1 MNDRTMA
8 QHDDSHAGMPEAARR
23 GLTAREAQERLRA
36 EGPNALPELERRTA
50 LRIVVD
56 VVREPMFALL
66 LGAGVLYLLLG
77 SRGEALVLFAFAC
90 FSVAIAIVQEGRSE
104 RVLEALR
111 DLTSPRALV
120 IRDGG
125 QIRIPGREVVRGDL
139 LVLAE
144 GDRVPA
150 DALLVSGDDVQ
161 ADESLLTGESV
172 PVRKR
177 PQKEAGQGSPAA
189 DPLPGGDDLPFVFSG
204 TMIVTGGG
212 LARVTATGPRSE
224 IGRIGHSVIRIT
236 PEPPPLQA
244 QTRGFVTGFAIIGL
258 SLSALAAL
266 LYGLLRGAWLQG
278 LLGGIALAMSML
290 PEEFPLV
297 LTVFMVMGA
306 WRLSRSQVLTRR
318 PAAIET
324 LGAATVLCTDKTG
337 TLTRNL
343 MSVEWLERD
352 AQCAA
357 AVSGSGGAQP
367 LHPKLRELLETA
379 VLASRPEAVDPMDR
393 ALVRLAGAVGGAGAH
408 GAPSAPQ
415 LIRGYPWLPELPA
428 LVQVWRLPGMG
439 LLAAAKGA
447 PEAIATLCRLD
458 AAALQQMRLRVE
470 ELAER
475 GLRVLAV
482 ASGGLASPAPPASAL
497 DLPLG
502 LVGLIGFVDPL
513 RDGIPAAVRECRSAG
528 IRVVMITGDHQ
539 ATARAIARQ
548 AGIEHA
554 TVMTGTELA
563 GLDEQSLRAHAGEV
577 SVFARITPQ
586 QKLRIVGALKARGEV
601 VAMTGDGVNDA
612 PALRSAHIGIAMGQ
626 RGTDVAREASSLVL
640 LDDDFNSIVRAVRL
654 GRRIYDNIV
663 KAVGYILAIHI
674 PIAGLALLP
683 IALSRPLVLTPM
695 LIAILELI
703 IDPLC
708 SVVLEAERDE
718 HVMTRPPRDPD
729 AKLLSPRLLVTGFVQ
744 GGLAIL
750 AVCGVFLYA
759 TERGLDSEQVRSM
772 GFLALICCNYALIFA
787 NRSFSASPLDA
798 FSRPNPSLWISIAAA
813 AGALGAIFSI
823 PLLRAFLD
831 LGPLQARQVLLCLG
845 AAGVLLAALEAVK
858 LLARRTMMV
867 HSRAAP

>member
-1 MNDRTMA
+1 MY
-8 QHDDSHAGMPEAARR
+8 DSVMVGTGARSQLLRGLSAEEAA
-23 GLTAREAQERLRA
+23 ERLRA
-36 EGPNALPELERRTA
+36 EGPNALPELERRTG
-50 LRIVVD
+50 LRIVLE

-90 FSVAIAIVQEGRSE
+90 FSVAIAVIQEGRSE

-120 IRDGG
+120 IRDGE

-150 DALLVSGDDVQ
+150 DALLISGDETR

-177 PQKEAGQGSPAA
+177 VASAEAAAQPPAA
-189 DPLPGGDDLPFVFSG
+189 EAAPGGDDLPFVFSG
-204 TMIVTGGG
+204 TLIVTGGG
-212 LARVTATGPRSE
+212 LAVVTATGPRSE
-224 IGRIGHSVIRIT
+224 IGKIGHAVTRIE
-236 PEPPPLQA
+236 PEPPRLQA
-244 QTRGFVTGFAIIGL
+244 ETRGFVTGFAVVGL

-278 LLGGIALAMSML
+278 LLGGIALGMSML

-306 WRLSRSQVLTRR
+306 WRLSRSRVLTRR

-343 MSVEWLERD
+343 MSVQWLERD
-352 AQCAA
+352 AQCTA
-357 AVSGSGGAQP
+357 AVGGMEGARE
-367 LHPKLRELLETA
+367 LHPRLRELLATA

-393 ALVRLAGAVGGAGAH
+393 ALAQLAGDVGAGGAGAVGAKGAE
-408 GAPSAPQ
+408 

-428 LVQVWRLPGMG
+428 LVQVWRLPDGSRVG
-439 LLAAAKGA
+439 AAKGA
-447 PEAIATLCRLD
+447 PEAIATLCSLD
-458 AAALQQMRLRVE
+458 AAALEAMRTRVE
-470 ELAER
+470 ELARR
-475 GLRVLAV
+475 GMRVLAV
-482 ASGGLASPAPPASAL
+482 ASGRLASAGLPERAL
-497 DLPLG
+497 DLPLE
-502 LVGLIGFVDPL
+502 LMGLIGFVDPL
-513 RDGIPAAVRECRSAG
+513 RAGIPEAVHECRAAG
-528 IRVVMITGDHQ
+528 IRVVMITGDHPE
-539 ATARAIARQ
+539 TARAIATQ
-548 AGIEHA
+548 AGIEHGK
-554 TVMTGTELA
+554 VMTGPELA
-563 GLDEQSLRAHAGEV
+563 RLDEASLLERAAEV

-586 QKLRIVGALKARGEV
+586 QKLRIVTALKARGEV

-626 RGTDVAREASSLVL
+626 RGTDVAREASALVL

-654 GRRIYDNIV
+654 GRRIYDNLV
-663 KAVGYILAIHI
+663 KAVSYILAIHL

-683 IALSRPLVLTPM
+683 IALGRPLVLTPM

-718 HVMTRPPRDPD
+718 RDVMRRPPRDP
-729 AKLLSPRLLVTGFVQ
+729 ARALLSRPLLLTGFLQ
-744 GGLAIL
+744 GALAIL
-750 AVCGVFLYA
+750 AACGVFLYA
-759 TERGLDSEQVRSM
+759 TLRGLPAETVRSM
-772 GFLALICCNYALIFA
+772 GFVTLVGANYALIFA
-787 NRSFSASPLDA
+787 NRSFSASPLA
-798 FSRPNPSLWISIAAA
+798 GLARPNPALWVSVAGA
-813 AGALGAIFSI
+813 AGALAAIFLI
-823 PLLRAFLD
+823 PAVRGFLH
-831 LGPLQARQVLLCLG
+831 LGPLRAHQAVLCL
-845 AAGVLLAALEAVK
+845 AAAVVLFGALEGVK
-858 LLARRTMMV
+858 LLVGMPEGPSRLRT
-867 HSRAAP
+867 PP